1 MTNSPFH
8 YLDLIAEHLS
18 ENHAAVLVGAGFSRN
33 AIPIGG
39 TKKKAPLW
47 SDLANSF
54 INKLCSDNQ
63 TSKDSYQNKD
73 PLLLAEYVE
82 ALYGRKVLNQ
92 ILQKLIRDQD
102 FLPSSVHKKLLAL
115 PWTDVYTTNYDTLL
129 ERAAEEFSADE
140 EDKRFL
146 VVKTIDDLIG
156 SSGRKRIIKLHGSF
170 PSNYPFIV
178 TSEDYRTYPQKFAP
192 FVNTVQQCIIENTL
206 CLMGF
211 SGTDPNFEKWIGWIR
226 DNLGIEKC
234 QNIYLFLIHEPSE
247 AEQEL
252 LRRRKIVPVIL
263 SKLFPEEKDS
273 PQDLYER
280 TLSYLQAKVNSFTEI
295 KRWDIKFNIRS
306 NDSLENALVLLKRNH
321 ESYPGWFLMPLG
333 TRYRLKNTLDN
344 ALQVLKSSCQKQ
356 IASKVLF
363 EYLYEYDWLREVV
376 LIPVS
381 EEAQEVYKQI
391 LDSYEKA
398 DLNDNNTRRRHISIL
413 LSLMRKC
420 RENYE
425 KKEWSC
431 LNEKILKYS
440 DECQLFSDRYNWECA
455 QFYLSELDIE
465 SLNSLL
471 RRWNPSIGSE
481 WSLRKASLLLD
492 IGEHANSIVLIKNN
506 IKDIR
511 LRLQS
516 EKDDLHLLSL
526 ESAFMKLEEIV
537 DSSKKFR
544 TFNQSADNKKP
555 KYVENPSYDFQKE
568 TSRVN
573 TGISKPNECD
583 QNSNNSKKEDHQAK
597 HLKFSV
603 DWSRTNEQFISD
615 LNKEQF
621 NENRYSVNYS
631 FDFGHSSARMHFTN
645 NPNYS
650 LALSFLRFREESGI
664 PFYINN
670 VSYDTEAAEV
680 VAKCL
685 SLMKPHLSLL
695 TLIRSNNYTDLE
707 KIFNRV
713 ILSQLDLIKIDE
725 MLDFCTSTLSR
736 VVQRIDSGKGK
747 YTHDILWL
755 AANVIPEMI
764 SVLLTRC
771 SKTKFIGLFDL
782 LVSIYSST
790 QRDYFSHCQNFIK
803 RLVIKLIPQLG
814 VKTIEKLFH
823 FDYGE
828 TPNIRDEF
836 QFPDPFW
843 HALTFNKKL
852 VQRLIHAQSLS
863 IDIDSLLTKYEK
875 QHQEWLLS
883 RLLLCNEY
891 NLLSREQQKRL
902 KKFVLVK
909 ENVNLPSG
917 WSIFTLLHLDCVEEP
932 GLQNIVSNKFIE
944 SVKKY
949 SNSKSFSSRSA
960 RLFSDF
966 LLLTTEET
974 IHLSVEQIQEIW
986 KGLGARIE
994 FLISTVNSERTTAF
1008 WAIQAKSEIYRILEF
1023 LWLLIK
1029 KEQFELK
1036 GSLLQEIDISRLK
1049 SQGIAHIGFN
1059 SIFEE
1064 SELRESFISRYSR
1077 YIYSGDELIREW
1089 NYRVLQSAVLFPDL
1103 QLLNE
1108 KDIRKGLELLSQQI
1122 AWCAET
1128 ELPLALAIA
1137 DSAIHKRLNLCSTET
1152 IRLLIYGLKKLIT
1165 LTEINDKDSIESAN
1179 KKGELRVLAANL
1191 AKSMHANNQIVQNDD
1206 GTILSWI
1213 KLIENENEF
1222 VEVRNVACMN

>member
-47 SDLANSF
+47 TDLANSF
-54 INKLCSDNQ
+54 IDRLSPDKK
-63 TSKDSYQNKD
+63 SKDIYQNKD

-82 ALYGRKVLNQ
+82 ALYGREVLNQ
-92 ILQKLIRDQD
+92 ILQKSIRDQD
-102 FLPSSVHKKLLAL
+102 FLPSSVHKKLLEL

-129 ERAAEEFSADE
+129 ERTAEGFSVDE

-146 VVKTIDDLIG
+146 IVKTIDDLIG

-178 TSEDYRTYPQKFAP
+178 TTEDYRTYPQKFAP

-234 QNIYLFLIHEPSE
+234 QNIYLFLIHEPTE

-263 SKLFPEEKDS
+263 SRLFPEEKDS

-280 TLSYLQAKVNSFTEI
+280 TLSYLQEKVNSFTEI
-295 KRWDIKFNIRS
+295 KRWDIKFNIRF

-333 TRYRLKNTLDN
+333 TRDRLKKTLDN
-344 ALQVLKSSCQKQ
+344 ALQVLKSSYQKQ
-356 IASKVLF
+356 IASKVLL
-363 EYLYEYDWLREVV
+363 EYLYEYDWLREIVQV
-376 LIPVS
+376 PVS
-381 EEAQEVYKQI
+381 KEAEEIYNQI
-391 LDSYEKA
+391 LDSYEKS
-398 DLNDNNTRRRHISIL
+398 DLNDKFTKRWHISIL

-420 RENYE
+420 KENYE
-425 KKEWSC
+425 KVEWNC

-440 DECQLFSDRYNWECA
+440 EECQLFSDRYNWECA

-465 SLNSLL
+465 SLTSLL

-481 WSLRKASLLLD
+481 WSLRKTSLLLE
-492 IGEHANSIVLIKNN
+492 IGELANSIVLIKNN
-506 IKDIR
+506 IRDIR

-526 ESAFMKLEEIV
+526 ESAFMKLEKILN
-537 DSSKKFR
+537 SSKKIL
-544 TFNQSADNKKP
+544 TFNQSKDDEQPRYIK
-555 KYVENPSYDFQKE
+555 NPSYDFQKE

-573 TGISKPNECD
+573 TGISEPNECD
-583 QNSNNSKKEDHQAK
+583 PNTNSSKNEDHQAK

-621 NENRYSVNYS
+621 NKNRYSVNYS
-631 FDFGHSSARMHFTN
+631 FDFGRSSARMHFTN

-664 PFYINN
+664 PFHINN
-670 VSYDTEAAEV
+670 IPYDTEAAEV
-680 VAKCL
+680 AAKCL

-747 YTHDILWL
+747 YTYDILWL

-771 SKTKFIGLFDL
+771 SKTKFKGLFDL
-782 LVSIYSST
+782 LVNIYSST

-803 RLVIKLIPQLG
+803 RVVIKLIPQLG
-814 VKTIEKLFH
+814 VQTIEKLFH

-852 VQRLIHAQSLS
+852 VQRLINAQPLS
-863 IDIDSLLTKYEK
+863 IDIDSLLTRYEK

-902 KKFVLVK
+902 KKFVLIK

-932 GLQNIVSNKFIE
+932 GLQNIVNNKFIE

-949 SNSKSFSSRSA
+949 SNSKSFSSESA

-974 IHLSVEQIQEIW
+974 IHLSLEQIQEIW

-994 FLISTVNSERTTAF
+994 SLISTVNSERATAF
-1008 WAIQAKSEIYRILEF
+1008 WTIPAKSEIYRILEF

-1029 KEQFELK
+1029 KEQIEPK
-1036 GSLLQEIDISRLK
+1036 GSLLKGIDISRLK
-1049 SQGIAHIGFN
+1049 ALGITHIGFN
-1059 SIFEE
+1059 SIFEK

-1077 YIYSGDELIREW
+1077 YIHSGDELTREW

-1108 KDIRKGLELLSQQI
+1108 KDIKYGLELLSQQI
-1122 AWCAET
+1122 AWCAGK

-1137 DSAIHKRLNLCSTET
+1137 DSAIHNRLNICSTET
-1152 IRLLIYGLKKLIT
+1152 FRLLLNGLKNLTT
-1165 LTEINDKDSIESAN
+1165 LTEINEGDSIESAN
-1179 KKGELRVLAANL
+1179 KKGELRVLAAKL
-1191 AKSMHANNQIVQNDD
+1191 AKSIHTNNQIPQNKDE
-1206 GTILSWI
+1206 TVLNWI
-1213 KLIENENEF
+1213 KIIKNENEF
-1222 VEVRNVACMN
+1222 VEVRNVAYMN

>member
-47 SDLANSF
+47 TDLANSF
-54 INKLCSDNQ
+54 IDRLSPDKK
-63 TSKDSYQNKD
+63 SKDIYQNKD

-82 ALYGRKVLNQ
+82 ALYGRDVLNQ
-92 ILQKLIRDQD
+92 ILQKSIRDQD
-102 FLPSSVHKKLLAL
+102 FLPSSVHKKLLEL

-129 ERAAEEFSADE
+129 ERTAEGFSVDE

-146 VVKTIDDLIG
+146 IVKTIDDLIG

-178 TSEDYRTYPQKFAP
+178 TTEDYRTYPQKFAP

-234 QNIYLFLIHEPSE
+234 QNIYLFLIHEPTE

-252 LRRRKIVPVIL
+252 LHRRKIIPVIL

-280 TLSYLQAKVNSFTEI
+280 TLSYLQEKVNSFTEI
-295 KRWDIKFNIRS
+295 KRWDIKFNIRF

-333 TRYRLKNTLDN
+333 TRDRLKNTLDN
-344 ALQVLKSSCQKQ
+344 ALQVLKSSYQKQ
-356 IASKVLF
+356 IASKVLL
-363 EYLYEYDWLREVV
+363 EYLYEYDWLREIVQV
-376 LIPVS
+376 PMS
-381 EEAQEVYKQI
+381 KEAEEIYNQI
-391 LDSYEKA
+391 LDSYEKS
-398 DLNDNNTRRRHISIL
+398 DLNDKFTKRWHISIL

-425 KKEWSC
+425 KVEWNC

-440 DECQLFSDRYNWECA
+440 EECQLFSDRYNWECA

-465 SLNSLL
+465 SLTSLL
-471 RRWNPSIGSE
+471 PRWNPSIGSE
-481 WSLRKASLLLD
+481 WSLRKTSLLLE
-492 IGEHANSIVLIKNN
+492 IGELANSIVLIKNN
-506 IKDIR
+506 IRDIR

-526 ESAFMKLEEIV
+526 ESAFMKLEKILN
-537 DSSKKFR
+537 SSKKIL
-544 TFNQSADNKKP
+544 TFNQSKDDEQPRYIK
-555 KYVENPSYDFQKE
+555 NPSYDFQKE

-573 TGISKPNECD
+573 TGISEPNECAPNT
-583 QNSNNSKKEDHQAK
+583 NSSKNEEHQAK

-631 FDFGHSSARMHFTN
+631 FDFGRSSARMHFTN

-664 PFYINN
+664 PFHINN
-670 VSYDTEAAEV
+670 IPYDTEAAEV
-680 VAKCL
+680 AAKCL

-747 YTHDILWL
+747 YTYDILWL
-755 AANVIPEMI
+755 AANVIPETI

-771 SKTKFIGLFDL
+771 SKTKFNGLFDL
-782 LVSIYSST
+782 LVNIYSST

-814 VKTIEKLFH
+814 VQTIEKLFH

-852 VQRLIHAQSLS
+852 VQRLINAQPLS
-863 IDIDSLLTKYEK
+863 IDIDSLLTRYEK

-902 KKFVLVK
+902 KEFVLVK
-909 ENVNLPSG
+909 GNVTLPSG

-932 GLQNIVSNKFIE
+932 GLQNIVNNKFIE

-949 SNSKSFSSRSA
+949 SNSKSFSSESA

-974 IHLSVEQIQEIW
+974 IHLSLEQIQEIW

-994 FLISTVNSERTTAF
+994 FLISTVNSERTTTF
-1008 WAIQAKSEIYRILEF
+1008 WGIQAKSEIYRILEF

-1029 KEQFELK
+1029 KEQIESKETLK
-1036 GSLLQEIDISRLK
+1036 GIDISRLK
-1049 SQGIAHIGFN
+1049 ALGITHIGFN
-1059 SIFEE
+1059 SIFDE
-1064 SELRESFISRYSR
+1064 SKQRESLISTYAR
-1077 YIYSGDELIREW
+1077 YIHSGDELTREW

-1103 QLLNE
+1103 KLLNE
-1108 KDIRKGLELLSQQI
+1108 KDIKNGLELLSQQI
-1122 AWCAET
+1122 AWCAGK

-1137 DSAIHKRLNLCSTET
+1137 DSAIQNRLNLCSAET
-1152 IRLLIYGLKKLIT
+1152 IRLLIYGLKKLIS
-1165 LTEINDKDSIESAN
+1165 LTEINDEDSIESAN

-1191 AKSMHANNQIVQNDD
+1191 AKSMHANNQIARNDD
-1206 GTILSWI
+1206 GTISSWI